1 MVGHLRVV
9 EWPAESFRMLF
20 GARLAL
26 RLDSQDSS
34 GRGMRRDD
42 IYAAIVRRA
51 AMVHVPAIL
60 LQVATD
66 GIDYAILGEH
76 AILAEG

>member
-1 MVGHLRVV
+1 
-9 EWPAESFRMLF
+9 
-20 GARLAL
+20 
-26 RLDSQDSS
+26 
-34 GRGMRRDD
+34 
-42 IYAAIVRRA
+42 
-51 AMVHVPAIL
+51 MVHVPAIL